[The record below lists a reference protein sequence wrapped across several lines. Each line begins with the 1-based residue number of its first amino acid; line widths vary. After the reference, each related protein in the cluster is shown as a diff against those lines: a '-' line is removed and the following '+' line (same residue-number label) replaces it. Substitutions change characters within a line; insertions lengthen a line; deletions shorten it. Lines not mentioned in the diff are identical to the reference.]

1 MNDISN
7 ERFFADVPVFTDF
20 ERVTDTSNYHPL
32 PDGWFLALADIV
44 GSTQAIAAGRYKD
57 VNMAGVS
64 VISAVLNA
72 VDKGDYPF
80 VFGGDGAV
88 VALPGN
94 LENAARCA
102 LAATQRWV
110 EEEMGLTLRIA
121 VVPLA
126 DIRKEGLDV
135 RVARHAASSFVTYAM
150 FAGGG
155 ASWAERQMKAG
166 RYGVEPAPPGT
177 RPDLTGLSC
186 RWSPIAAHNGEIV
199 SIIAVPAEGGRPSPE
214 FRKLVMDVVAISS
227 EQGRG
232 GHPIPADGP
241 EFAFSLQGV
250 DREARATALPG
261 KRLLR
266 KVIILLQIA
275 LVVALHRLGI
285 KLGRFDARRY
295 TQDVSGNSDFR
306 KFDDGLKMTID
317 VDAGHLG
324 RIQALLEEAKAKG
337 IARYGLHRQSSALM
351 TCFVPTPVSRDHVH
365 FVDGASGGYAVAA
378 SQITGKTL
386 SAVDIT
392 P

>member
-1 MNDISN
+1 M
-7 ERFFADVPVFTDF
+7 
-20 ERVTDTSNYHPL
+20 
-32 PDGWFLALADIV
+32 
-44 GSTQAIAAGRYKD
+44 
-57 VNMAGVS
+57 
-64 VISAVLNA
+64 
-72 VDKGDYPF
+72 
-80 VFGGDGAV
+80 
-88 VALPGN
+88 
-94 LENAARCA
+94 
-102 LAATQRWV
+102 AATRS
-110 EEEMGLTLRIA
+110 T
-121 VVPLA
+121 
-126 DIRKEGLDV
+126 
-135 RVARHAASSFVTYAM
+135 
-150 FAGGG
+150 
-155 ASWAERQMKAG
+155 
-166 RYGVEPAPPGT
+166 
-177 RPDLTGLSC
+177 
-186 RWSPIAAHNGEIV
+186 
-199 SIIAVPAEGGRPSPE
+199 
-214 FRKLVMDVVAISS
+214 
-227 EQGRG
+227 
-232 GHPIPADGP
+232 ADGP

-317 VDAGHLG
+317 VDASHLG